1 MMTKFSNYNYVDLLS
16 FVEETNR
23 CPGGKR
29 TINKILQLT
38 LLNSRNGYNLK
49 ILEIGSNTGF
59 TSIEI
64 AKLIPGSRVIGI
76 DVNSNAVKAA
86 NEKLQL
92 QMNELN
98 DRVTFIVGDASDLP
112 FEDNEFDLV
121 ICGGANTFINEKF
134 REKAVAEYR
143 RVLKP
148 YGFLS
153 VTNLFYNQPVP
164 KNILEDL
171 KKVLGFEIKPWR
183 RSYWLNLLNNSGMEI
198 YHYDEI
204 EMEAKTEERVKEN
217 SYEIVS
223 KSSKFIDLSLKD
235 RKGLLNRWNEIMN
248 IFNSNHKYLS
258 FMLVIL
264 RNDVIDEQDELFTE
278 KNIFDIKS
286 IIKEPK
292 LWGSNEE

>member
-1 MMTKFSNYNYVDLLS
+1 MTKFSNYNYVDLLS

-92 QMNELN
+92 QTNELN

-235 RKGLLNRWNEIMN
+235 RKGLLNRWN
-248 IFNSNHKYLS
+248 
-258 FMLVIL
+258 
-264 RNDVIDEQDELFTE
+264 
-278 KNIFDIKS
+278 
-286 IIKEPK
+286 
-292 LWGSNEE
+292 

>member
-92 QMNELN
+92 QTNELN

-223 KSSKFIDLSLKD
+223 KSSKFIDLSLKN

-258 FMLVIL
+258 FMLAIL

>member
-92 QMNELN
+92 QTNELN

>member
-1 MMTKFSNYNYVDLLS
+1 MTKFSNYNYVDLLS

-92 QMNELN
+92 QTNELN